1 MAKYFNVNGL
11 CRPEKH
17 YMVDLSSRLEQI
29 KKMVDNGDY
38 FTINRGRQYGK
49 TTTLNALAEY
59 LRSDYEVVSLD
70 FQTMSTMSFED
81 EQAFVA
87 AFSEELLDSVAAFP
101 EGIEEQFLEFV
112 EGTARINSLNSLFR
126 VIKSWCGKMDRGVVL
141 IIDEVDT
148 ATNNQVFL
156 DFLAQLRAYYLKR
169 PKAATFQSVILAGVY
184 DIRNIR
190 RKIRPEEEH
199 KTNSPWNTRVSNEE
213 NGSLLTFDDCT
224 RDQMAFTPFDIA
236 ADFNVEM
243 NFSASD
249 IAGILREYEA
259 DYHTGMDIGDMSNRI
274 YDYTTGYPYLATRL
288 CKFMDEKIPGSEEFP
303 AKADA
308 WTKDGLVEA
317 VKLLVNETNALF
329 LSLKGKLEDYPKLRI
344 VLYDLLFTGKPI
356 PYTAMNDYIEIA
368 AMFGFIRNE
377 KGTAVIHNRIFETVL
392 YNWFMSDEYMD
403 SKLYDA
409 GLQGKSQF
417 ITGGHLNVRRILE
430 RFVESFDDL
439 YGDQDE
445 AFLEE
450 AGRRYFM
457 LFLKPIINGEGNS
470 YVEARTR
477 NRERTDLVIDY
488 HGEQFVIEC
497 KIWRGNAYHER
508 GEQQLTDYL
517 DYYHLK
523 KGYMLSFN
531 FNKKKQ
537 IGVREITLGDKV
549 LVEAVV

>member
-17 YMVDLSSRLEQI
+17 YMVDLTSRLEQI
-29 KKMVDNGDY
+29 KRMVDNGDY

-59 LRSDYEVVSLD
+59 LKKDYQVVSLD
-70 FQTMSTMSFED
+70 FQIMDALSFD
-81 EQAFVA
+81 GVQNFVA
-87 AFSEELLDSVAAFP
+87 AFAGELLDSVGNFP

-112 EGTARINSLNSLFR
+112 EGTARINSLNALFK
-126 VIKSWCGKMDRGVVL
+126 VIKMWCGKLERGVVL

-169 PKAATFQSVILAGVY
+169 PKVTTFQSVILAGVY

-199 KTNSPWNTRVSNEE
+199 KTNSPWN
-213 NGSLLTFDDCT
+213 
-224 RDQMAFTPFDIA
+224 IA
-236 ADFNVEM
+236 ADFNVDM

-249 IAGILREYEA
+249 LSGMLREYEA
-259 DYHTGMDIGDMSNRI
+259 DYHTGMDIEDMSAGI
-274 YDYTTGYPYLATRL
+274 YDYTSGYPYLAARL
-288 CKFMDEKIPGSEEFP
+288 CKFMDERIPGSEGFP
-303 AKADA
+303 ERADA

-329 LSLKGKLEDYPKLRI
+329 LSLKGKLEDYPKLRM

-356 PYTAMNDYIEIA
+356 PYTAMNDSIEIA

-377 KGTAVIHNRIFETVL
+377 KGTAVIHNRIFEMVL
-392 YNWFMSDEYMD
+392 YNWFLSDEYMD

-409 GLQGKSQF
+409 GLRGKSRF

-445 AFLEE
+445 TFLE
-450 AGRRYFM
+450 
-457 LFLKPIINGEGNS
+457 
-470 YVEARTR
+470 
-477 NRERTDLVIDY
+477 D
-488 HGEQFVIEC
+488 Q
-497 KIWRGNAYHER
+497 
-508 GEQQLTDYL
+508 
-517 DYYHLK
+517 
-523 KGYMLSFN
+523 
-531 FNKKKQ
+531 
-537 IGVREITLGDKV
+537 
-549 LVEAVV
+549 

>member
-1 MAKYFNVNGL
+1 MIKYFNVNGL
-11 CRPEKH
+11 CRPQKH

-29 KKMVDNGDY
+29 KRMVDNGDY

-59 LRSDYEVVSLD
+59 LRKDYEVVSLD
-70 FQTMSTMSFED
+70 FQTMDALSFD
-81 EQAFVA
+81 GVQNFVA
-87 AFSEELLDSVAAFP
+87 AFVEELLDSVGNFP

-112 EGTARINSLNSLFR
+112 EGTARINSLNALFK
-126 VIKSWCGKMDRGVVL
+126 VIKAWCGKLDRGVVL

-169 PKAATFQSVILAGVY
+169 PKVATFQSVILAGVY

-190 RKIRPEEEH
+190 RKIRPDEEH
-199 KTNSPWNTRVSNEE
+199 KTNSPWN
-213 NGSLLTFDDCT
+213 
-224 RDQMAFTPFDIA
+224 IA

-243 NFSASD
+243 SFSASD
-249 IAGILREYEA
+249 IAGMLREYEA
-259 DYHTGMDIGDMSNRI
+259 DYHTGMDIEDMSNRI

-288 CKFMDEKIPGSEEFP
+288 CKFLDERIPGSEGFP
-303 AKADA
+303 EKVDA
-308 WTKDGLVEA
+308 WTKNGLVEA

-356 PYTAMNDYIEIA
+356 PYTAMNDSIEIA

-445 AFLEE
+445 TFLEE
-450 AGRRYFM
+450 TGRRYFM

-497 KIWRGNAYHER
+497 KIWRGNAYNER
-508 GEQQLTDYL
+508 GEQQLVDYL

-537 IGVREITLGDKV
+537 IGVQEIALGDKV

>member
-1 MAKYFNVNGL
+1 MVRYFNVNGL

-17 YMVDLSSRLEQI
+17 YMVDLSSRLKQI
-29 KKMVDNGDY
+29 KRMVDNGDY

-126 VIKSWCGKMDRGVVL
+126 VIKSWCRKKDRGVVL

-190 RKIRPEEEH
+190 RKIRPDEEH
-199 KTNSPWNTRVSNEE
+199 KTNSPWN
-213 NGSLLTFDDCT
+213 
-224 RDQMAFTPFDIA
+224 IA
-236 ADFNVEM
+236 ADFNVAM
-243 NFSASD
+243 NFSVSD
-249 IAGILREYEA
+249 ISGMLKEYET
-259 DYHTGMDIGDMSNRI
+259 DYHTGMDIEEI
-274 YDYTTGYPYLATRL
+274 AELLYEYTSGYPVLVSRL
-288 CKFMDEKIPGSEEFP
+288 CKLMDEYIAGTEEFP
-303 AKADA
+303 GRKEV
-308 WTKDGLVEA
+308 WTKEGVLEA
-317 VKLLVNETNALF
+317 VRILLQEKNALF
-329 LSLKGKLEDYPKLRI
+329 DSLFEKLNLYPEMKERI
-344 VLYDLLFTGKPI
+344 HAILFRGDPVPYNVDDPVTDLLH
-356 PYTAMNDYIEIA
+356 
-368 AMFGFIRNE
+368 MFGFVKAEGGRLQI
-377 KGTAVIHNRIFETVL
+377 ANRIFETRLYNYFLMPPEVGREELYNYAEQDRNQFIQNGKLDMKLLLEKFVL
-392 YNWFMSDEYMD
+392 Y
-403 SKLYDA
+403 
-409 GLQGKSQF
+409 
-417 ITGGHLNVRRILE
+417 
-430 RFVESFDDL
+430 FDDI
-439 YGDQDE
+439 YGDQDQKFIE
-445 AFLEE
+445 DD
-450 AGRRYFM
+450 GRRYFM
-457 LFLKPIINGEGNS
+457 LFLRPIINGTGNY
-470 YVEARTR
+470 YVETRSR
-477 NRERTDLVIDY
+477 NRERTDLIIDY
-488 HGEQFVIEC
+488 RGEQYIIEL
-497 KIWRGNAYHER
+497 KIYRGNAYHER
-508 GEQQLTDYL
+508 GEQQLMEYL
-517 DYYHLK
+517 DYYHLD

-537 IGVREITLGDKV
+537 IGVKEIMLGDKV

>member
-17 YMVDLSSRLEQI
+17 YMVDLSTRLEQI
-29 KKMVDNGDY
+29 KEMVDNGDY

-59 LRSDYEVVSLD
+59 LRNDYEVVSLD
-70 FQTMSTMSFED
+70 FQTMDTLSFD
-81 EQAFVA
+81 SVQNFVA
-87 AFSEELLDSVAAFP
+87 ALAGELLDNAENVP
-101 EGIEEQFLEFV
+101 EEIEEQFLKFA
-112 EGTARINSLNSLFR
+112 EGTARINSLNAFFR
-126 VIKSWCGKMDRGVVL
+126 VIKAWCGKLGRGVVL

-148 ATNNQVFL
+148 ATNNQVFV

-169 PKAATFQSVILAGVY
+169 PKISTFHSVILAGVY

-190 RKIRPEEEH
+190 RKIRSEEEH
-199 KTNSPWNTRVSNEE
+199 KTNSPWN
-213 NGSLLTFDDCT
+213 
-224 RDQMAFTPFDIA
+224 IA
-236 ADFNVEM
+236 ADFNVNM

-249 IAGILREYEA
+249 IAGMLRDYEA
-259 DYHTGMDIGDMSNRI
+259 DYQTEMDIEDISNRI
-274 YDYTTGYPYLATRL
+274 YDYTTGYPYLVTRL
-288 CKFMDEKIPGSEEFP
+288 CKYIDEQIAGSEGFP
-303 AKADA
+303 EKSDA
-308 WTKDGLVEA
+308 WTKEGLVEA

-329 LSLKGKLEDYPKLRI
+329 LSLKGKLEDYPKLRSI
-344 VLYDLLFTGKPI
+344 LYDLLFTGKPI
-356 PYTAMNDYIEIA
+356 PYTAMNDSIEVA
-368 AMFGFIRNE
+368 SMFGFIRNE

-392 YNWFMSDEYMD
+392 YNWFMSEEYMEN
-403 SKLYDA
+403 KLYDA
-409 GLQGKSQF
+409 GLKGKSQF
-417 ITGGHLNVRRILE
+417 MTGGHLNVRRILE

-445 AFLEE
+445 TFLED

-457 LFLKPIINGEGNS
+457 LFLKPIINGEGNC

-477 NRERTDLVIDY
+477 NRERTDLIIDY

-497 KIWRGNAYHER
+497 KIWHGNAYNER

-517 DYYHLK
+517 NYYHLK
-523 KGYMLSFN
+523 RGYMLSFN
-531 FNKKKQ
+531 FNKRKEVGIK
-537 IGVREITLGDKV
+537 EIMLGDKV